1 MAVARVRSS
10 LVVAPPLILGRN
22 DVTAAILPN
31 DVTCAGGGDVWKP
44 PWVGRGGF
52 KPAPVVSVAPNHSP
66 AMDTW
71 QHLRKKIPTPH
82 DSSFQHSKAGPVPLS
97 SPNFFVVS
105 IGSSIGS
112 ASRPTFSPNL
122 VWVVEACEKGS
133 PSKCWKGLVS
143 GDSRSLVQV
152 LQSHLALV
160 HMVPPRQN
168 WGWGQQGFGFG
179 RGGQG
184 GGHAG
189 HHGYAWYHQGRGYD
203 EMVQRGQQVQGDQ
216 GPRGANHG
224 ID

>member
-1 MAVARVRSS
+1 MAVARVSSS
-10 LVVAPPLILGRN
+10 LVVAPPLILGGN
-22 DVTAAILPN
+22 GVTAAILPN
-31 DVTCAGGGDVWKP
+31 DVTCAGGGDAWKP

-52 KPAPVVSVAPNHSP
+52 KVALVVSVAPIHGL

-71 QHLRKKIPTPH
+71 RHLRKKIPTPR
-82 DSSFQHSKAGPVPLS
+82 DSSFQHSKAGHVPLS

-105 IGSSIGS
+105 IGSSVGS

-143 GDSRSLVQV
+143 GDLRSLVQV
-152 LQSHLALV
+152 LQSHPALV

-168 WGWGQQGFGFG
+168 WDWGHQGFRSG

-184 GGHAG
+184 VAMLAVMAMLGTTKGEVMMRWCKEG
-189 HHGYAWYHQGRGYD
+189 SRSRGIK
-203 EMVQRGQQVQGDQ
+203 VQGV
-216 GPRGANHG
+216 
-224 ID
+224 